1 MLNITLT
8 YFAFSNYDYRMIFA
22 IGMIPFFI
30 SIWEYIPKKIF
41 KISKKLIPYF
51 FIFIGFQKYLITNLD
66 TTSSY
71 ISDILIQPYLI
82 GFTIGIISFLIFNKK
97 IKFIS

>member
-1 MLNITLT
+1 MRKI
-8 YFAFSNYDYRMIFA
+8 
-22 IGMIPFFI
+22 
-30 SIWEYIPKKIF
+30 KKIALMMGNN
-41 KISKKLIPYF
+41 S
-51 FIFIGFQKYLITNLD
+51 FIGREYASNLITNLD

-97 IKFIS
+97 IKFIF